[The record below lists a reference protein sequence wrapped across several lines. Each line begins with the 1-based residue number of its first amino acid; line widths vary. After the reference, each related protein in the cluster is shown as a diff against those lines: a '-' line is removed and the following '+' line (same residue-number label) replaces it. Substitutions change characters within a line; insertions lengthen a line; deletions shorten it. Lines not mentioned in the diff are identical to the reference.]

1 MTVRNRFDIEA
12 LRRIGQVVAETLE
25 LMKAAME
32 VGIET
37 RELDA
42 IAARNFARH
51 GAVSAPRKAYRFPGE
66 TCISVNEA
74 IAHGIPGGRRIRK
87 GDLVNLDVSA
97 ELDGYYADTG
107 YTVAF
112 ESDDEE
118 LAKLCDCS
126 RRALR
131 KAVGIARTGCKLNRI
146 GRTIEDEA
154 RRNGFSVIRNL
165 TGHGTGGALHEEP
178 PGEIRNW
185 YDPRQKGTLAK
196 GMVVAIETFVSTGAE
211 WAEET
216 GDGWTLTTEDGS
228 RVAQYEHTLIVTDG
242 DPIITTRLGA

>member
-1 MTVRNRFDIEA
+1 MTIRNHFDIEA
-12 LRRIGQVVAETLE
+12 LRRVGHVVAETLE
-25 LMKAAME
+25 IMKASLE
-32 VGIET
+32 EGIET

-42 IAARNFARH
+42 MAERNFARH
-51 GAVSAPRKAYRFPGE
+51 GAVSAPRKAYRFPGA

-74 IAHGIPGGRRIRK
+74 IAHGIPGPRRIRK

-107 YTVAF
+107 YTIAF
-112 ESDDEE
+112 GGGDEE
-118 LAKLCDCS
+118 TAKLCDCS

-131 KAVGIARTGCKLNRI
+131 KAIALAKPGQKLNRI
-146 GRTIEDEA
+146 GRAIEEEA
-154 RRNGFSVIRNL
+154 VRNGFAVIRNL
-165 TGHGTGGALHEEP
+165 TGHGTGGALHEYP
-178 PGEIRNW
+178 DEIRNY
-185 YDPRQKGTLAK
+185 YDPRQKGALAK

-211 WAEET
+211 WAEEA

-242 DPIITTRLGA
+242 DPIITTLPRP

>member
-12 LRRIGQVVAETLE
+12 LRRVGQVVAETLE

-32 VGIET
+32 EGIET

-51 GAVSAPRKAYRFPGE
+51 GAVSAPRKTYRFPGE

-87 GDLVNLDVSA
+87 GDLINLDVSA

-131 KAVGIARTGCKLNRI
+131 KAIAQARPGRKLSHI
-146 GRTIEDEA
+146 GRAIENEA
-154 RRNGFSVIRNL
+154 RANGFAVIRNL
-165 TGHGTGGALHEEP
+165 TGHGTGGALHEYP
-178 PGEIRNW
+178 DEIRNY
-185 YDPRQKGTLAK
+185 YDPRQQGALAK

-228 RVAQYEHTLIVTDG
+228 RVAQYEHTLIVTEG
-242 DPIITTRLGA
+242 EPIITTRLGG